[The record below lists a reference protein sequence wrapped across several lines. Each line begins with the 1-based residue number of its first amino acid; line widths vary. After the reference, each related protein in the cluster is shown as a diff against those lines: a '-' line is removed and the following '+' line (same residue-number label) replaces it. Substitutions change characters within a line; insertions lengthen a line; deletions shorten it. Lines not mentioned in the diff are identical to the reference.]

1 MDEKSKV
8 ENSITSKR
16 PTLTLKFSNSPLLK
30 KIELLKAKTA
40 SVTKDEL
47 TKSQKPA
54 VSLPIAKA
62 TASGQA
68 PSLPKAVK
76 KDKNN
81 KSTNKTVKVAAS
93 ELTKKESKE
102 SEAKEDLEKKN
113 DSGSKDKK
121 DGHTNKKKAKKSYK
135 DNKDNK
141 VKNKEAVQPR
151 KLLMSRERYG
161 AILLDLQQR
170 FPDCFS
176 KPTKPLAVGIHVEL
190 RETGLY
196 SRSVIRHFLKVYC
209 LMSQY
214 KACLEPGQARVNLDG
229 TVSSVVI

>member
-47 TKSQKPA
+47 TKPQKFA
-54 VSLPIAKA
+54 VSLPTAKA

-102 SEAKEDLEKKN
+102 SEAKDDLEKKN
-113 DSGSKDKK
+113 NSGSKDKK
-121 DGHTNKKKAKKSYK
+121 DGQTNKKKAKKSYK
-135 DNKDNK
+135 DNKAK
-141 VKNKEAVQPR
+141 KKEPVHPR

-196 SRSVIRHFLKVYC
+196 SRSVIWHFLKVYC

-229 TVSSVVI
+229 TVSSIV